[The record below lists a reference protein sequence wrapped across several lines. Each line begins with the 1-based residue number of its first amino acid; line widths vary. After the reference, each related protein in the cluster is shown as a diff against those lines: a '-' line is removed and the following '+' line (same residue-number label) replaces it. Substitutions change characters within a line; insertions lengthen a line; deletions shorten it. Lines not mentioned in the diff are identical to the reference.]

1 MGILKQAKSV
11 DAKQMKYQSN
21 QNHCPQMLP
30 SNYLTLRHSAQ
41 VEADDMVHHTDQM
54 RP

>member
-1 MGILKQAKSV
+1 MGIVKQETSV

-30 SNYLTLRHSAQ
+30 SDYLALRRSAQ
-41 VEADDMVHHTDQM
+41 VEADDRVHHTDQT